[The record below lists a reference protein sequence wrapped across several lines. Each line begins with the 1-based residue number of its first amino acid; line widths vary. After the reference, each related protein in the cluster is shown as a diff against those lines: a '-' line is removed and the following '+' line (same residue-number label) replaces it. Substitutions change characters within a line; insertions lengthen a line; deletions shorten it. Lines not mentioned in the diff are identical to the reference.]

1 MDLPP
6 QDERSHAPPG
16 GRLALALPALLAA
29 CVAAGA
35 LAAPPSGG
43 SWATIAG
50 YYPGMG
56 KEAARKVGLANCK
69 AAYEA
74 VECKALAA
82 LTFAG
87 AVSRDSDITLNE
99 KTERIESVE
108 FQFSKEAYPSVVAAL
123 VAQLG
128 EPTATDDDARADA
141 WRRAGRSSCDPVLIW
156 QRGGDDVVAVCGG
169 GWHRNGRTYLV
180 ADRKAGRGKEW
191 AEIVGDR
198 AKSRRAAEAFNSK

>member
-1 MDLPP
+1 MVRVGQTETQLTGQRGEARVP

-87 AVSRDSDITLNE
+87 AVSINSDITLNE
-99 KTERIESVE
+99 KTGRIEVVE
-108 FQFSKEAYPSVVAAL
+108 FRFS
-123 VAQLG
+123 
-128 EPTATDDDARADA
+128 RAID
-141 WRRAGRSSCDPVLIW
+141 
-156 QRGGDDVVAVCGG
+156 
-169 GWHRNGRTYLV
+169 
-180 ADRKAGRGKEW
+180 
-191 AEIVGDR
+191 
-198 AKSRRAAEAFNSK
+198 AFNSK